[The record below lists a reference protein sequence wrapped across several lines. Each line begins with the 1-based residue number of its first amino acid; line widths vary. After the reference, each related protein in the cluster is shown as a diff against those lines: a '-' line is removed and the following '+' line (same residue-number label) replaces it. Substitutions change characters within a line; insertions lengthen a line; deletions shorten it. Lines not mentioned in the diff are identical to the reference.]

1 MRQKASS
8 PLRIFFLAA
17 EASPLVQVGGLADVA
32 GSLPNV
38 LCALGNDVRVAL
50 PLHPSLRE
58 LVKRQNP
65 VARFAIAAW
74 FGPEE
79 ACVFQLKP
87 KKGAAHVYLI
97 DGPPLRASDAVYHSS
112 VERDAPKFVFFS
124 LAALEL
130 ARALAWKPEVVHA
143 NDWHTGAAVY
153 WLHTNGKRDPFFG
166 DVATLLTVHNLPY
179 LGDGAGDALRQYG
192 LAPSDHPLLPD
203 WARDALLPLALA
215 HADMITPVSPTYA
228 AEIQTPEFGC
238 GLEHFLQSRADHLCG
253 ILNGLDTETWDTTK
267 DRTIAAN
274 FDWRNLEQRTR
285 NREFLQ
291 RKFGFSAHTRV
302 PLLGIVSRLDYQK
315 GLDLALPALAGWAEQ
330 GGQAI
335 VLGTG
340 NPDLEDQYR
349 GLSARYPGQ
358 VATALEYN
366 ATLAARI
373 YAGADLLLMP
383 SRYEPCGLS
392 QMIAMRYGC
401 VPVVRAVGG
410 LRDTVR
416 DVTLDRGTGFVFSES
431 TPEAIAEALGRARAL
446 FAQPRRWQAIQR
458 RAMRQD
464 FSWRKSARAYLAA
477 YRRAMSV
484 HHSNHDSRIAST
496 ERLDEEAL

>member
-1 MRQKASS
+1 MPS
-8 PLRIFFLAA
+8 PLRILFLTA
-17 EASPLVQVGGLADVA
+17 EASPLLKVGGLADVA
-32 GSLPNV
+32 GSLPNA
-38 LCALGNDVRVAL
+38 LGALGNDVRVAL

-58 LVKRQNP
+58 WAQGRSP
-65 VARFAIAAW
+65 IARFPITTSSA
-74 FGPEE
+74 PEE
-79 ACVFQLKP
+79 ARVFQRKL
-87 KKGAAHVYLI
+87 KGAASHLYLI
-97 DGPPLRASDAVYHSS
+97 DGPPLRTSDAVYHSS
-112 VERDAPKFVFFS
+112 PEQDAPKFIFFS

-130 ARALAWKPEVVHA
+130 VRALDWKPEVVHA
-143 NDWHTGAAVY
+143 NDWHTGGAVS
-153 WLHTNGKRDPFFG
+153 WLHTHGKHDRFFA
-166 DVATLLTVHNLPY
+166 DVATLIAIHNLPY
-179 LGDGAGDALRQYG
+179 LGAGAGEALRRYG
-192 LAPSDHPLLPD
+192 LAPSDHPRLPD
-203 WARDALLPLALA
+203 WARDAILPLALA
-215 HADMITPVSPTYA
+215 HADMITTVSPTYA
-228 AEIQTPEFGC
+228 AEILTPEFGC

-274 FDWRNLEQRTR
+274 FDWRNLEQRAR

-315 GLDLALPALAGWAEQ
+315 GLDLALPALAGWAER

-358 VATALEYN
+358 VATVLEYN
-366 ATLAARI
+366 AALAARI

-392 QMIAMRYGC
+392 QMIAMHYGC

-416 DVTLDRGTGFVFSES
+416 DVALGRGTGFVFSKP

-446 FAQPRRWQAIQR
+446 FAQPRHWQAIQR

-484 HHSNHDSRIAST
+484 HHSNHDSRIATT